1 MYRILGTSLQSR
13 DITVVI
19 PSYDT
24 WPDGDALDQASQY
37 VFFSLLFFDVSRD
50 KDLKRTTEYENA
62 SIGANTTS
70 HE

>member
-24 WPDGDALDQASQY
+24 WPDGDALAQASQY
-37 VFFSLLFFDVSRD
+37 VFFLLFFDVSRD